1 VSEGAGVVLALVPAR
16 DEAERV
22 GATVRALRDLPG
34 VTEVLVVS
42 DGSTDATAARALE
55 AGAHCLDL
63 PRNVGKGG
71 ALNAGLA
78 ALMGRVA
85 ERVSPEPTVL
95 LLADADLAETAGRLD
110 RLLHPVLAGEADLAI
125 ADLPAQHGAGGF
137 GIAMG
142 LARRGMARAT
152 GRRMAEP
159 LSGQRAVRWEALPA
173 LLPFAP
179 GFGVE
184 VAMTMDALRAGLRV
198 VEVEVDLH
206 HNATGKDLSGLLH
219 RARQA
224 RAIAREL
231 TRRRAWRPTPDGAPT
246 AETPAAETPAAEAPV
261 AETLT
266 AETAAAET
274 PAEGGPT
281 SDARG
286 AASPADGGSP
296 GWEGSPEPQERGGGF
311 PHPPGR
317 GPQPPH
323 PPGRGAQPPHR
334 PGSGAQPPRPRPPG
348 PPDSPQPPDPHGGT
362 T

>member
-1 VSEGAGVVLALVPAR
+1 
-16 DEAERV
+16 
-22 GATVRALRDLPG
+22 
-34 VTEVLVVS
+34 
-42 DGSTDATAARALE
+42 
-55 AGAHCLDL
+55 
-63 PRNVGKGG
+63 
-71 ALNAGLA
+71 
-78 ALMGRVA
+78 MGRVA
-85 ERVSPEPTVL
+85 ERVSPEPAVL

-206 HNATGKDLSGLLH
+206 HNATGRDLSGLLH

-231 TRRRAWRPTPDGAPT
+231 SRRRAWRPTPN
-246 AETPAAETPAAEAPV
+246 
-261 AETLT
+261 
-266 AETAAAET
+266 
-274 PAEGGPT
+274 GP
-281 SDARG
+281 SPPDLDARG
-286 AASPADGGSP
+286 AATPADGGNP
-296 GWEGSPEPQERGGGF
+296 GWEGSPGTRGGGGGF
-311 PHPPGR
+311 P
-317 GPQPPH
+317 
-323 PPGRGAQPPHR
+323 
-334 PGSGAQPPRPRPPG
+334 
-348 PPDSPQPPDPHGGT
+348 QPPDAATGGDAPAGERPEGT

>member
-1 VSEGAGVVLALVPAR
+1 VSHGGSGRDLGGAPGADATGAGAGVVLALVPAR

-63 PRNVGKGG
+63 PRNVGKGA

-85 ERVSPEPTVL
+85 ERVSPEPAVL

-184 VAMTMDALRAGLRV
+184 IAMTMDALRAGLRV

-231 TRRRAWRPTPDGAPT
+231 SRRRAWRPTPNA
-246 AETPAAETPAAEAPV
+246 APAAETPVAAS
-261 AETLT
+261 
-266 AETAAAET
+266 

-281 SDARG
+281 PDARA
-286 AASPADGGSP
+286 AASPAEGGSP
-296 GWEGSPEPQERGGGF
+296 GWEGSPEPRERGGGF
-311 PHPPGR
+311 PHPPSGGAQAPRPPGR
-317 GPQPPH
+317 GPQP
-323 PPGRGAQPPHR
+323 RR
-334 PGSGAQPPRPRPPG
+334 PEPPG
-348 PPDSPQPPDPHGGT
+348 PSDSPQSPEPPGGT

>member
-1 VSEGAGVVLALVPAR
+1 VSDLPGAAGQPPEGPGRGPDAGRPAEGPGDDGDGVVLALVPAK

-22 GATVRALRDLPG
+22 GATVRALRELPG
-34 VTEVLVVS
+34 VAEVLVVS

-63 PRNVGKGG
+63 PRNLGKGG

-85 ERVSPEPTVL
+85 ERLSPEPSVL
-95 LLADADLAETAGRLD
+95 LLADADLADSAGRLD
-110 RLLHPVLAGEADLAI
+110 LLLHPVLTGEADLAI
-125 ADLPAQHGAGGF
+125 ADLPVQHGAGGF
-137 GIAMG
+137 GVAMG

-198 VEVEVDLH
+198 VEIEVDLR
-206 HNATGKDLSGLLH
+206 HNATGKDLAGLLH

-231 TRRRAWRPTPDGAPT
+231 IRRRAWRPTPDGTEGPRGGAP
-246 AETPAAETPAAEAPV
+246 
-261 AETLT
+261 
-266 AETAAAET
+266 
-274 PAEGGPT
+274 G
-281 SDARG
+281 R
-286 AASPADGGSP
+286 
-296 GWEGSPEPQERGGGF
+296 EGSRDGRGGGGGL
-311 PHPPGR
+311 PHPPE
-317 GPQPPH
+317 
-323 PPGRGAQPPHR
+323 
-334 PGSGAQPPRPRPPG
+334 
-348 PPDSPQPPDPHGGT
+348 GGG
-362 T
+362 

>member
-1 VSEGAGVVLALVPAR
+1 MSGQAPDAGGTVLALVPAK

-22 GATVRALRDLPG
+22 GATVRALRALPG
-34 VTEVLVVS
+34 VAEVLVVS

-63 PRNVGKGG
+63 PRNLGKGG
-71 ALNAGLA
+71 ALNAGLS

-85 ERVSPEPTVL
+85 ERLSPEPAAL

-110 RLLHPVLAGEADLAI
+110 RLLTPVLAGEADLAI
-125 ADLPAQHGAGGF
+125 ADLPAQPGAGGF
-137 GIAMG
+137 GVAMG

-198 VEVEVDLH
+198 VEVEVDLR
-206 HNATGKDLSGLLH
+206 HNPTGRNLSGLLH
-219 RARQA
+219 RSRQA

-231 TRRRAWRPTPDGAPT
+231 ARRRAWRPSPDGAAGAPG
-246 AETPAAETPAAEAPV
+246 PGSRAADT
-261 AETLT
+261 
-266 AETAAAET
+266 
-274 PAEGGPT
+274 
-281 SDARG
+281 
-286 AASPADGGSP
+286 PADGGSP
-296 GWEGSPEPQERGGGF
+296 GREGSPGTRGGGGGF
-311 PHPPGR
+311 P
-317 GPQPPH
+317 Q
-323 PPGRGAQPPHR
+323 
-334 PGSGAQPPRPRPPG
+334 PPG
-348 PPDSPQPPDPHGGT
+348 PAGSSPRSGGLRPPQGGA
-362 T
+362 

>member
-1 VSEGAGVVLALVPAR
+1 VSESAGVVLALVPAR

-63 PRNVGKGG
+63 PRNLGKGG

-85 ERVSPEPTVL
+85 ERVSPEPAVL

-110 RLLHPVLAGEADLAI
+110 RLLAPVLAGEADLAI

-224 RAIAREL
+224 RAVAREL
-231 TRRRAWRPTPDGAPT
+231 TRRRAWRPTPNGAPG
-246 AETPAAETPAAEAPV
+246 AHA
-261 AETLT
+261 
-266 AETAAAET
+266 
-274 PAEGGPT
+274 AEGGPAPGVHAAAPPAH
-281 SDARG
+281 DAPT
-286 AASPADGGSP
+286 PADGRSP
-296 GWEGSPEPQERGGGF
+296 GWEGSPGAREGDAGY
-311 PHPPGR
+311 
-317 GPQPPH
+317 PQPP
-323 PPGRGAQPPHR
+323 GE
-334 PGSGAQPPRPRPPG
+334 G
-348 PPDSPQPPDPHGGT
+348 PAGEAPTGEAPSDDTPEGT

>member
-1 VSEGAGVVLALVPAR
+1 MTPPGRNGTVLALVPAK
-16 DEAERV
+16 DEDERV
-22 GATVRALRDLPG
+22 GATVRALLGLPE
-34 VTEVLVVS
+34 VAEVLVVS
-42 DGSTDATAARALE
+42 DGSADATAAKALE

-63 PRNVGKGG
+63 PRNLGKGG

-85 ERVSPEPTVL
+85 ERLSPEPSAL
-95 LLADADLAETAGRLD
+95 LLADADLAETAARLD
-110 RLLHPVLAGEADLAI
+110 RLLTPVLAGEADLAI
-125 ADLPAQHGAGGF
+125 ADLPAQQGAGGF
-137 GIAMG
+137 GVAMG

-198 VEVEVDLH
+198 VEIEVDLR

-231 TRRRAWRPTPDGAPT
+231 SRRKAWRPTPDGANPPEAEAPMVDAHG
-246 AETPAAETPAAEAPV
+246 AETP
-261 AETLT
+261 
-266 AETAAAET
+266 
-274 PAEGGPT
+274 
-281 SDARG
+281 S
-286 AASPADGGSP
+286 SGGSP
-296 GWEGSPEPQERGGGF
+296 GWEGSPGGRGGDG
-311 PHPPGR
+311 GY
-317 GPQPPH
+317 PQPPRK
-323 PPGRGAQPPHR
+323 PPE
-334 PGSGAQPPRPRPPG
+334 
-348 PPDSPQPPDPHGGT
+348 GGG
-362 T
+362 

>member
-1 VSEGAGVVLALVPAR
+1 VSPQVPGDAPGAGAAAGAGPPRPGPAAEPTAATRVVLALVPAR

-63 PRNVGKGG
+63 PRNLGKGG

-85 ERVSPEPTVL
+85 ERVSPEPAVL
-95 LLADADLAETAGRLD
+95 LLADADLAETAGRLG
-110 RLLHPVLAGEADLAI
+110 RLLDPVLDGEADLAI

-137 GIAMG
+137 GVAMG
-142 LARRGMARAT
+142 LARVGMARAT
-152 GRRMAEP
+152 GRRMSEP

-184 VAMTMDALRAGLRV
+184 VAMTIDALRAGLRV
-198 VEVEVDLH
+198 VEVEVDLR

-231 TRRRAWRPTPDGAPT
+231 TRRKAWRPSPNGRKGPIDAGTRPT
-246 AETPAAETPAAEAPV
+246 ETRAAEA
-261 AETLT
+261 
-266 AETAAAET
+266 
-274 PAEGGPT
+274 
-281 SDARG
+281 
-286 AASPADGGSP
+286 PADGGSP
-296 GWEGSPEPQERGGGF
+296 GWEGSPGIREGDGGV
-311 PHPPGR
+311 
-317 GPQPPH
+317 PQPPED
-323 PPGRGAQPPHR
+323 A
-334 PGSGAQPPRPRPPG
+334 
-348 PPDSPQPPDPHGGT
+348 
-362 T
+362 